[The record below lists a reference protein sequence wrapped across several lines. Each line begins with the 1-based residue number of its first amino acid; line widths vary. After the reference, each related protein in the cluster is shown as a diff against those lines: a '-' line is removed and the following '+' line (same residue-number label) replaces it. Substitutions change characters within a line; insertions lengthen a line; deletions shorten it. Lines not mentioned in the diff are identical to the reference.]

1 MSRPPLGDAALDQL
15 FRSARTAH
23 GFLPGPLPPGTA
35 ERLFELAEWG
45 PTAFNALPARFV
57 FIQSPEGKARL
68 RPVLSPGNVAQTMAA
83 PLTVIVA
90 YDLQFHEHLP
100 RLFRAYDAAPLYR
113 DKPAAAEPVAF
124 RNSTLQGA
132 YLIMAARA
140 LGLDAGPMSG
150 FDAGALNREFFPD
163 GRCKANFLVNI
174 GRADPAVVAP
184 RDARL
189 AFGEAATIL

>member
-1 MSRPPLGDAALDQL
+1 MSRPPLDDAALDQL
-15 FRSARTAH
+15 FRTARTAH
-23 GFLPGPLPPGTA
+23 GFLPQPLPPGTV
-35 ERLFELAEWG
+35 ERLFELTEWG

-57 FIQSPEGKARL
+57 FIQSPAGKARL
-68 RPVLSPGNVAQTMAA
+68 KPALSPGNVAQTLAA

-90 YDLQFHEHLP
+90 YDLHFHEHLP
-100 RLFRAYDAAPLYR
+100 QLFRAYDAAPLYR
-113 DKPAAAEPVAF
+113 GKPEVAEPVAF

-150 FDAGALNREFFPD
+150 FNPEILNREFFPD

-174 GRADPAVVAP
+174 GVADPAASAA

-189 AFGEAATIL
+189 SFAQAATVL

>member
-1 MSRPPLGDAALDQL
+1 MSHPPLDDAALDQL
-15 FRSARTAH
+15 FRTARTAH
-23 GFLPGPLPPGTA
+23 GFLPQPLPPGTA
-35 ERLFELAEWG
+35 ERLFELTEWG

-57 FIQSPEGKARL
+57 FIQSPAGKARL
-68 RPVLSPGNVAQTMAA
+68 KPVLSPGNVAQTMAA

-100 RLFRAYDAAPLYR
+100 QLFRAYDAAPLYR
-113 DKPAAAEPVAF
+113 DKPEVAEPVAF

-150 FDAGALNREFFPD
+150 FNAAALNREFFPD

-174 GRADPAVVAP
+174 GVADPAASAA

-189 AFGEAATIL
+189 SFAQAATVL